1 MGRGFWRINQQPGGH
16 DMSTIK
22 PGHGFHVGV
31 NFARAKGHVPIKI
44 TGQEGRTIYGIIPAD
59 PKSPLG
65 FLRDGVIQV
74 RVSAEGVSR

>member
-1 MGRGFWRINQQPGGH
+1 MV
-16 DMSTIK
+16 TIK

-31 NFARAKGHVPIKI
+31 NFARAKKHIPLKI

-59 PKSPLG
+59 PQSTLG
-65 FLRDGVIQV
+65 FLRDGIIQV